1 MNVVLANGDFKTID
15 SNSDLWWGMQGAG
28 HNFAVVTSVTA
39 KIYDIEHY
47 DWAIETI
54 VFSGD
59 KLEQVYEATNKYILQ
74 DGKQAADIHDWT
86 YWQNDARYDTEGVR
100 SLRGLDM
107 VIVANIEAASY
118 NHLHRPRGC
127 YCRRCQVHYPLPR
140 HRSPRCH
147 ASVGH
152 FQGYRNVD
160 WYCHRIASMPGL
172 WFQQPSLPH
181 LHIYLQHHCAA
192 KGLGSLRLGYLW
204 RR

>member
-1 MNVVLANGDFKTID
+1 LGPALGGGHGWLQGHYGLIADQFLSMNVVLANGDFKTID

-74 DGKQAADIHDWT
+74 GGKQAADIHDWT

-100 SLRGLDM
+100 
-107 VIVANIEAASY
+107 ITK
-118 NHLHRPRGC
+118 
-127 YCRRCQVHYPLPR
+127 
-140 HRSPRCH
+140 RS
-147 ASVGH
+147 
-152 FQGYRNVD
+152 
-160 WYCHRIASMPGL
+160 
-172 WFQQPSLPH
+172 
-181 LHIYLQHHCAA
+181 
-192 KGLGSLRLGYLW
+192 
-204 RR
+204 